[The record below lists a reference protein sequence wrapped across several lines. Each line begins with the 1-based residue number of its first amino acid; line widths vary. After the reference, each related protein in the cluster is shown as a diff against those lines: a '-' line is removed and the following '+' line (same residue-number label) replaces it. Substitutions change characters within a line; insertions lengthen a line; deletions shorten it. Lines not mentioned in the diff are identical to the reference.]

1 MSEAGCHG
9 RARVNRIRSSETLA
23 DEQTATRTILIADDD
38 EGVRS
43 VLRDLLE
50 GEGYAV
56 SEVKSGTDALT
67 TLAKGADFS
76 LLLMDVRM
84 PGIDGLDVL
93 ERMRKNGNETP
104 VIMITAHA
112 TASVGIK
119 AMQRGAYDYLT
130 KPFEVD
136 EVLLL
141 IQRLFEH
148 QALASKVKTLE
159 AGGATD
165 TRDRIVGQGP
175 AMQNVYKTIGRVAGS
190 DATVMITGET
200 GTGKELVANVIHAS
214 SSRRTGPMISV
225 NCAAL
230 PDTLLESELFGHE
243 KGAFTSAVAQRKG
256 RFELANN
263 GTIFLDE
270 VGELSITAQRKL
282 LRVLQEGT
290 FERVGG
296 TTTVKVNVRVLTASN
311 RDLEEEV
318 HKGNFREDLFYR
330 LNVITVHMP
339 PLRDR
344 IEDVPRL
351 VEHFLDKYRYSS
363 TAPSTSISEEAL
375 ERLMN
380 YDWPGN
386 VRQLEN
392 EIQRAVVLSQGKVI
406 TSQLLSLE
414 PGRTSSQVD
423 LAERVRKGVPLGDVM
438 HDVEAMI
445 ITEALR
451 QCDGD
456 RKEAAQRLALTLAAL
471 QNKIK
476 EFNLDG
482 AR

>member
-1 MSEAGCHG
+1 MASEA
-9 RARVNRIRSSETLA
+9 N
-23 DEQTATRTILIADDD
+23 ATRRILVADDD

-43 VLRDLLE
+43 VLRDLFE
-50 GEGYAV
+50 GEGYQVA
-56 SEVKSGTDALT
+56 EVKSGTEVLT
-67 TLAKGADFS
+67 TLARDDKFS
-76 LLLMDVRM
+76 LLIMDVRM

-93 ERMRKNGNETP
+93 ERLRKNGSEIP
-104 VIMITAHA
+104 VIMVTAHA
-112 TASVGIK
+112 TASVGIR
-119 AMQRGAYDYLT
+119 AMHSGAYDYVV

-136 EVLLL
+136 EVVLLVD
-141 IQRLFEH
+141 RLFEH

-159 AGGATD
+159 AVSSD
-165 TRDRIVGQGP
+165 SRDRIVGQGP
-175 AMQNVYKTIGRVAGS
+175 AMQQIYKTVGRVAAS
-190 DATVMITGET
+190 DATVLITGET
-200 GTGKELVANVIHAS
+200 GTGKDLVANVIHAS

-243 KGAFTSAVAQRKG
+243 KGAFTNAVSQRKG

-263 GTIFLDE
+263 GSIFLDE
-270 VGELSITAQRKL
+270 VGELSHTAQRKL
-282 LRVLQEGT
+282 LRVLQVGE

-296 TTTVKVNVRVLTASN
+296 AATVKVNVRVITATN
-311 RDLEEEV
+311 RDLQEEV
-318 HKGNFREDLFYR
+318 DNNNFREDLFYR

-339 PLRDR
+339 PLRER
-344 IEDVPRL
+344 KEDIPLL
-351 VEHFLDKYRYSS
+351 VEHFLDKYRY
-363 TAPSTSISEEAL
+363 TPTSQPTRISEEAM
-375 ERLMN
+375 ERLMG

-414 PGRTSSQVD
+414 PGRMSSQVD
-423 LAERVRKGVPLGDVM
+423 LADRVRKGVPLTDVM
-438 HDVEAMI
+438 HDVESMLVS
-445 ITEALR
+445 EALR

-456 RKEAAQRLALTLAAL
+456 RQEAAERLGVTVTVL

-476 EFNLDG
+476 QYKLNG

>member
-1 MSEAGCHG
+1 MANTDTPSRH
-9 RARVNRIRSSETLA
+9 
-23 DEQTATRTILIADDD
+23 ILIADDD
-38 EGVRS
+38 DGVRS
-43 VLRDLLE
+43 VLQDLLE
-50 GEGYAV
+50 GEGYTV
-56 SEVKSGTDALT
+56 SEAKSGTEVLT
-67 TLAKGADFS
+67 TLARGNEFD

-93 ERMRKNGNETP
+93 ERLRKNNNDTA

-112 TASVGIK
+112 TASVGIQ

-130 KPFEVD
+130 KPFELD

-148 QALASKVKTLE
+148 QELASKVRTLE
-159 AGGATD
+159 ARGASD
-165 TRDRIVGQGP
+165 SRDRMVGEGP
-175 AMQNVYKTIGRVAGS
+175 AMQRIYKTVGRIAGS
-190 DATVMITGET
+190 DATVLVTGET
-200 GTGKELVANVIHAS
+200 GTGKELIANVIHTNS
-214 SSRRTGPMISV
+214 PRRTGPLIRV

-270 VGELSITAQRKL
+270 VGELSLNAQRKL
-282 LRVLQEGT
+282 LRVLQEGE

-296 TTTVKVNVRVLTASN
+296 TATVKVNVRVITATN

-318 HKGNFREDLFYR
+318 HKNNFREDLFYR

-344 IEDVPRL
+344 KEDIPLL
-351 VEHFLDKYRYSS
+351 VEHFLDKYRYSP
-363 TAPSTSISEEAL
+363 TAPPTRISEEAMQ
-375 ERLMN
+375 RLLN

-392 EIQRAVVLSQGKVI
+392 EIQRAVVLSQAKVI

-414 PGRTSSQVD
+414 PGRTSSQID
-423 LAERVRKGVPLGDVM
+423 LAERVRKGVPLDDVL
-438 HDVEAMI
+438 HDIEHMLL
-445 ITEALR
+445 TEALR

-456 RKEAAQRLALTLAAL
+456 RKEAAQRLGLSLATLQSKFKAFGIS
-471 QNKIK
+471 N
-476 EFNLDG
+476 E
-482 AR
+482 

>member
-1 MSEAGCHG
+1 LVE
-9 RARVNRIRSSETLA
+9 
-23 DEQTATRTILIADDD
+23 EQTTHNILIADDD

-50 GEGYAV
+50 GEGYHV
-56 SEVKSGTDALT
+56 TEVKSGTEVLT
-67 TLAKGADFS
+67 TLAKGAEFS
-76 LLLMDVRM
+76 LVLMDVRM

-93 ERMRKNGNETP
+93 ERLRKSGNETP

-130 KPFEVD
+130 KPFEID

-141 IQRLFEH
+141 VQRLFEH

-159 AGGATD
+159 AGGATEK
-165 TRDRIVGQGP
+165 RDRIVGQGP
-175 AMQNVYKTIGRVAGS
+175 AMQSVYKTVGRVAAS
-190 DATVMITGET
+190 DVTVLITGET
-200 GTGKELVANVIHAS
+200 GTGKELVANVIHTS

-243 KGAFTSAVAQRKG
+243 KGAFTSAHAQRKG

-270 VGELSITAQRKL
+270 VGELSLTAQRKL
-282 LRVLQEGT
+282 LRVLQEGA

-296 TTTVKVNVRVLTASN
+296 TTTIKVNVRVITATN

-318 HKGNFREDLFYR
+318 HKGNFREDLFFR

-339 PLRDR
+339 PLRER
-344 IEDVPRL
+344 IEDVPLL
-351 VEHFLDKYRYSS
+351 VEHFLDKYRYSP
-363 TAPSTSISEEAL
+363 TAAPTRISEEAL
-375 ERLMN
+375 ERLMA

-423 LAERVRKGVPLGDVM
+423 LAERVRKGVPLSDVM
-438 HDVEAMI
+438 HDVEMVLL
-445 ITEALR
+445 TEALR

-456 RKEAAQRLALTLAAL
+456 RGEAAQRLGLTLATL
-471 QNKIK
+471 QKK
-476 EFNLDG
+476 LKDFGLDSP
-482 AR
+482 R